1 MGKGPVDVAVANVK
15 QSGPDGDCPRV
26 VWPLAAGAGH
36 AAPLQPAIHLMG
48 AGIPPT
54 TPGTHITDMA
64 LTPAQLLPATRE
76 LIQEL
81 EDLSGYPIAFWEDP
95 DLTVLATVRLGTRQ
109 SPEHLIRYQPGAT
122 TPDYQIAVEAGHA
135 IRMFRHPPAQRFQL
149 ASTPAPGLTL
159 AKGLAKLHGRLPQDQ
174 RERLATFLVNGVL
187 RQLRS
192 CPTGLLVDYELY
204 RRFPTLRPLQAQSF
218 TAQLATNVKVLALD
232 YQQRLPHIILYA
244 TRAMNAAFAMGVG
257 ELLQT
262 PHTLVPYRAAGL
274 ERIALQLLADL
285 PDPQGATL
293 DDRALITAWAQRL
306 GLGSWLHWLSLPD

>member
-244 TRAMNAAFAMGVG
+244 TRAMNA
-257 ELLQT
+257 
-262 PHTLVPYRAAGL
+262 GL
-274 ERIALQLLADL
+274 RH
-285 PDPQGATL
+285 G
-293 DDRALITAWAQRL
+293 
-306 GLGSWLHWLSLPD
+306 GG